1 MIQIGCFY
9 INHVAQ
15 LHYESQTEINI
26 VHPNYREILGLYK
39 TRIEDLMLEFQFG
52 PTISEDQKECL
63 ALACWFED
71 NDPFGKFILL
81 SPAILMPLIL
91 YLPFLGIMYYTIM
104 VTFDRCYRQ

>member
-1 MIQIGCFY
+1 M
-9 INHVAQ
+9 
-15 LHYESQTEINI
+15 
-26 VHPNYREILGLYK
+26 VHPYYRKILGLYK